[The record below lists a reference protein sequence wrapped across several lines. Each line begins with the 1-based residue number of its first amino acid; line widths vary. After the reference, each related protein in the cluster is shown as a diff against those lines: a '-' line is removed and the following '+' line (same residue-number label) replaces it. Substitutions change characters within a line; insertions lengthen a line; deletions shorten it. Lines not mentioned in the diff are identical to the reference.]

1 MRRFERFPEKWKC
14 LCIIKLNQPFFL
26 LNDKQ
31 ICLREGHEGMKLL
44 GPYKGYNME
53 TDATAS
59 NEVGAAAFR

>member
-1 MRRFERFPEKWKC
+1 MKMLMYYQVKC
-14 LCIIKLNQPFFL
+14 MVQPFFL

>member
-1 MRRFERFPEKWKC
+1 MV
-14 LCIIKLNQPFFL
+14 QPFFL